1 MKKSAMVILSAISIL
16 VLLIWFS
23 CNPLADSGR
32 KKNISGYSGL
42 DETDIIKASEV
53 WETVIDAN
61 SFSSY
66 SAFESEW
73 NYLYPWGATHNGS
86 ARMVGSSTD
95 HAYIYLSGSELNL
108 KSVPVSGQGDIHYYS
123 GTIWAKELVTI
134 NDQFP
139 NWEVRGDFQCQSA
152 RGTWP
157 AFWLTGVNSW
167 PPESDIME
175 YKGNNTC
182 WQNTART
189 SSDWST
195 TLTTVS
201 DPAAWHTYRVWISK
215 VSDTDVD
222 IHYYIDGVWKAVHKA
237 NFVNKP
243 MWIIIDYQ
251 MEGSSGTPGP
261 TATTYMK
268 ARNVY
273 VGRTRAY

>member
-1 MKKSAMVILSAISIL
+1 MKKGRLIVLFVLFILS
-16 VLLIWFS
+16 LLTWFT
-23 CNPLADSGR
+23 CNPIGQVHGE
-32 KKNISGYSGL
+32 KYSSFDAL
-42 DETDIIKASEV
+42 DITDTVRASEV
-53 WETVIDAN
+53 WETLIDTG

-66 SAFESEW
+66 SAFESAW

-86 ARMVGSSTD
+86 AKMIGSSND
-95 HAYIYLSGSELNL
+95 HTYIYLSSGVLNL
-108 KSVPVSGQGDIHYYS
+108 KSVPVSGQGSIHYYS
-123 GTIWAKELVTI
+123 GTIWAKVQVNVTSE
-134 NDQFP
+134 FP
-139 NWEVRGDFQCQSA
+139 NWEVKGDFQCPSS

-175 YKGNNTC
+175 YKGDTTC

-195 TLTTVS
+195 TKTTVS
-201 DPAAWHTYRVWISK
+201 SPASWHNYRVWITK
-215 VSDTDVD
+215 VSDTNVD
-222 IHYYIDGVWKAVHKA
+222 IHYYIDGVWKAVHNA

-261 TATTYMK
+261 TSTTYMK
-268 ARNVY
+268 AQNVY
-273 VGRTRAY
+273 VGRTRVN